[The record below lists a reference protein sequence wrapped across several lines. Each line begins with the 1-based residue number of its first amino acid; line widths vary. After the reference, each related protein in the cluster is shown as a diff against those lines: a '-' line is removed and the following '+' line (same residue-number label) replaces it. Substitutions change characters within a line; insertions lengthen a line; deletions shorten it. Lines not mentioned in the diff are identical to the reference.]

1 MHEPITLTP
10 YPDVNAVLDRL
21 VSSVQATL
29 GDHVVAVYLYGS
41 LSSGDFNPKTSDVD
55 FLVVTR
61 DVLPDDR
68 IQALEAMHAQLWASG
83 LKWAAK
89 LEGSYIP
96 QGALWRYDPAAGA
109 FPTVNEGRFYVAP
122 HGSDWIIQR
131 HVIRE
136 HGAVLAGPDP
146 HTLIAPVSADD
157 IRRSVRGV
165 LREWWLPMLDD
176 PAFLAGRAEYQAYA
190 VLTMCRALHALEHG
204 AIVSKPVAARWAQA
218 ELGDTWADLIAWALA
233 WQRGD
238 PPTDLDTVLAFMGT
252 VLERNGLHEA

>member
-1 MHEPITLTP
+1 MREPITPTL

-21 VSSVQATL
+21 LSGVKTTL
-29 GDHVVAVYLYGS
+29 GDQLVALYLYGS
-41 LSSGDFNPKTSDVD
+41 LSSGDFNPQASDID

-61 DVLPDDR
+61 DVLSDDR
-68 IQALEAMHAQLWASG
+68 VQALEAMHAQLWASG

-96 QGALWRYDPAAGA
+96 QGVLWRYDPSAGA

-136 HGAVLAGPDP
+136 HGVVLVGPDP
-146 HTLIAPVSADD
+146 RTLIAPVSADD
-157 IRRSVRGV
+157 LRRSVRGA
-165 LREWWLPMLDD
+165 LREWWLPMLSD
-176 PAFLAGRAEYQAYA
+176 PWRLAENAEYHAFA
-190 VLTMCRALHALEHG
+190 VLTMCRALHTLETG
-204 AIVSKPVAARWAQA
+204 TIVSKPTAARWALSGPG
-218 ELGDTWADLIAWALA
+218 EPWADLIAWAMA

-238 PPTDLDTVLAFMGT
+238 PPTDLDAVLAFMRLALDRCG
-252 VLERNGLHEA
+252 VQA